1 MFEAMSGMVC
11 FVTVMVSMLYGT
23 RISWIC
29 GKKCAFKEQPEVKR
43 KTVTESVPAAIA
55 VYFFGFIVL
64 FSYFLNGFIVITVS
78 SITSAVILSTMVVS
92 MAMPELRRNPSNK

>member
-11 FVTVMVSMLYGT
+11 FVTVIVSLLYGS

-29 GKKCAFKEQPEVKR
+29 GKKCAFKEQPEIKR
-43 KTVTESVPAAIA
+43 KTVIESVPSAIA
-55 VYFFGFIVL
+55 VYFFGFLVL
-64 FSYFLNGFIVITVS
+64 FSYFTNGFTVIIVS
-78 SITSAVILSTMVVS
+78 SITSAIILATLVVS